1 MKTRIRAISY
11 FLSIITIAAMFFG
24 AEHFIERFFFH
35 DDDVVD
41 IIAAIAA
48 ALSFSECHRF
58 FDRATDKIFFR
69 APRDMHAE
77 FITDISHE
85 LQTPIAILRGNVEM
99 LQRGSTSEVERLM
112 AERVIINTLD
122 GMSRLIGNVLESAK
136 IKFSKKIF
144 SESIVGVG
152 TLLWE
157 VREDCCLLVEEK
169 DIRFVVEAEEF
180 LYVRADRDRLK
191 EVLLNLVSN
200 ALKHTPPGGS
210 ISLLADRAK
219 GAARIVV
226 ADSGCGIAPDALP
239 HIFERFYHIK
249 SGVSTLADNGANS
262 TPASAVPSNGIGLN
276 ICKEIIEAHRGTI
289 TVESEPSKGSRFIV
303 HLPLT
308 PS

>member
-11 FLSIITIAAMFFG
+11 FLSVITIAAIFFG
-24 AEHFIERFFFH
+24 VEHFTERFFFR
-35 DDDVVD
+35 DDDLIDIGVAIVV
-41 IIAAIAA
+41 
-48 ALSFSECHRF
+48 ALSFSKCHRF
-58 FDRATDKIFFR
+58 FDRATDRIFFR
-69 APRDMHAE
+69 GPRDIHAE

-85 LQTPIAILRGNVEM
+85 LQTPIAILRGNVEV
-99 LQRGSTSEVERLM
+99 LQRRSTTEEERLV
-112 AERVIINTLD
+112 AERVIVNTLD

-144 SESIVGVG
+144 PKSIVGVG

-169 DIRFVVEAEEF
+169 DIRFMVEAEEF

-200 ALKHTPPGGS
+200 ALKHTSPGGS
-210 ISLLADRAK
+210 ISLLADRVK
-219 GAARIVV
+219 GAARIVI
-226 ADSGCGIAPDALP
+226 ADSGCGIAPDALS
-239 HIFERFYHIK
+239 HLFERFYQIK
-249 SGVSTLADNGANS
+249 SGVSALADNGVNPAV
-262 TPASAVPSNGIGLN
+262 ASAVPSNGIGLN

-289 TVESEPSKGSRFIV
+289 TVESELGNGSRFII